1 MSVAST
7 LLTTQRKGFIMFK
20 NIIVAVD
27 GSDHATKALKV
38 ACDLAQHYDGQIHLV
53 HTPEIATTGLAVGSG
68 AVEIPPTDEAIAEA
82 GRAVMAEAAT
92 TVREAGFEPA
102 SQTVRNGTPSAE
114 AIAAAEETGSDLIVT
129 GRRGVGGIQ
138 SLLMGSTSQK
148 IAHDAPCAFLTV
160 K

>member
-1 MSVAST
+1 
-7 LLTTQRKGFIMFK
+7 MFK
-20 NIIVAVD
+20 NITVAVD
-27 GSDHATKALKV
+27 GSDHATKAV
-38 ACDLAQHYDGQIHLV
+38 QIACDLAKHYGGKIHLV
-53 HTPEIATTGLAVGSG
+53 HTPEITTTGIAVGSG
-68 AVEIPPTDEAIAEA
+68 AVEIPPTDEAIAAA
-82 GRAVMAEAAT
+82 GRVVMAEAAT
-92 TVREAGFEPA
+92 TARDAGVEPA
-102 SQTVRNGTPSAE
+102 NQIVRNGTPSAE